1 MTGRGSV
8 LRLAQVLINE
18 ACQRLPADARQDRE
32 REWAAELAAI
42 IDDPDIRRRWRRHL
56 RALRFAVAQRR
67 TVRRLTWP
75 AGAARVRVIVARTA
89 LASAG
94 AAVVLAVAMIP
105 LDSVVTSSSSY
116 SYPALQAEALA
127 GTLALAAGLLCAML
141 LASLGLARTMRSLR
155 PRRPA
160 AHAAARPAA
169 RVARTARMARG
180 GVHFRG
186 AGLHGRGRRRD
197 AVRRRPQSVCHRLR
211 VRRRRFAIRHGRA
224 GVPGPGGRPGQRG
237 CHEPALAPAPADP
250 GSRRSPPKSAR
261 PGEPGRRTSALTAPS
276 AAPARR
282 LLPAVPALSA

>member
-94 AAVVLAVAMIP
+94 AAVILAVAMIP

-160 AHAAARPAA
+160 AHAACPA
-169 RVARTARMARG
+169 
-180 GVHFRG
+180 
-186 AGLHGRGRRRD
+186 
-197 AVRRRPQSVCHRLR
+197 S
-211 VRRRRFAIRHGRA
+211 
-224 GVPGPGGRPGQRG
+224 GPGGAYRPDGTRG
-237 CHEPALAPAPADP
+237 RSFP
-250 GSRRSPPKSAR
+250 GCWPSRPR
-261 PGEPGRRTSALTAPS
+261 PSPGRCPPPPAIRLPS
-276 AAPARR
+276 APCSPSPLRYPPWPGWRAWSWRPSWPAR
-282 LLPAVPALSA
+282 LP